1 MEAFKN
7 TMRKLVLIAVAIL
20 LSLFGST
27 QVLSLRDQAKVVDEI
42 TADRINNLLPQL
54 MQRTGI
60 DMWIVISRE
69 YNEDP
74 ILKTMLP
81 ATWLSAR
88 RTTMLVFYY
97 NASTKQYEKMAI
109 ARYNVGEN
117 IKANWDMQQFP
128 DQWDALMNIVT
139 TRNPQ
144 KIGLNFSKDFGHAD
158 GLDHTHY
165 DWFMQKIPQTFKSKV
180 VSAEPLGVAWLETRT
195 EREMQY
201 YAQLVSMTHQIIDE
215 GFSEK
220 VITPGITTTD
230 DVVWWFRQKIRD
242 MGLETWFHTS
252 VAVQRS
258 DSNSFEHLR
267 SFSDRPKDD
276 VIRPGD
282 LLHCDIG
289 ITYLRLNTDIQQHA
303 YMLKPGE
310 KDAPASIVAAF
321 AKSNRLQDILTS
333 QFKLGATGNQI
344 LKGAL
349 DQAKTEQITA
359 SIYTHPLGMHGHA
372 AGPTIGMWDA
382 QGGVPGSGDYPL
394 YYNSAYSIELNSSTD
409 IPEWKKS
416 IRIMLEE
423 DGYFDEKGFRYI
435 NGRQK
440 KLLMIPRATASIGD

>member
-1 MEAFKN
+1 MK
-7 TMRKLVLIAVAIL
+7 KSL
-20 LSLFGST
+20 LSLFICFSIHANT
-27 QVLSLRDQAKVVDEI
+27 QVLPLREQARVIDEI

-54 MQRTGI
+54 MQRTGF
-60 DMWIVISRE
+60 DMWILISRE

-97 NASTKQYEKMAI
+97 NTASKAYEKMAI
-109 ARYNVGEN
+109 ARYNVGET
-117 IKANWDMQQFP
+117 IKAHWDMQKFP
-128 DQWDALMNIVT
+128 DQWDALADLVA
-139 TRNPQ
+139 TRKPG
-144 KIGLNFSKDFGHAD
+144 KIGINLSKNFGHAD

-165 DWFMQKIPQTFKSKV
+165 DMLMRKLPEASRSKV
-180 VSAEPLGVAWLETRT
+180 VSAEPLAVAWLETRT
-195 EREMQY
+195 EKEMQY
-201 YAQLVSMTHQIIDE
+201 YAQLVNMTHKIIEE

-230 DVVWWFRQKIRD
+230 DVVWWFRQKIRN

-267 SFSDRPKDD
+267 SFSNRPKDD
-276 VIRPGD
+276 IIRPGD

-303 YMLKPGE
+303 YMLQPGE
-310 KDAPASIVAAF
+310 TEAPASLVAAF

-333 QFKLGATGNQI
+333 QFKVGVTGNQM
-344 LKGAL
+344 LKNAL
-349 DQAKTEQITA
+349 EQAKSAGIQAT
-359 SIYTHPLGMHGHA
+359 IYSHPLGLHGHA
-372 AGPTIGMWDA
+372 AGPTIGLWDA

-394 YYNSAYSIELNSSTD
+394 FYQTAYSIELNSATY
-409 IPEWKKS
+409 IPEWKKEV
-416 IRIMLEE
+416 RLMLEE

-435 NGRQK
+435 NGRQRQ
-440 KLLMIPRATASIGD
+440 LLLIPRPTTHVAVQ